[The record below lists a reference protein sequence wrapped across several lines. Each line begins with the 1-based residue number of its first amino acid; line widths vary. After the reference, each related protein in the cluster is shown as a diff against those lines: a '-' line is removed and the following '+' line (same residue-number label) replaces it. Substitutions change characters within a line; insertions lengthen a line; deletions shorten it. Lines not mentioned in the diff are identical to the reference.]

1 MKTEKEYRSDI
12 VEIGRRVYAKGYV
25 AANDGNISI
34 RLSDDE
40 VLVTPTGMSKGFL
53 STDQLI
59 KVAMSGEQIEG
70 YLRPSSEL
78 PFHLKVYELRD
89 DVKAIAHAHPP
100 ISTAFAV
107 AGIPLD
113 EMILPEMIISL
124 GCIPIAKYGTPGTE
138 ELVESISE
146 IIPTCDAILLA
157 NHGALTVGTDVYS
170 AYYKME
176 TMEHYA
182 HINWIAR
189 TLGNINPLGEEE
201 LQKLLQL
208 REQLGVKSNL
218 CDRCSTLLELQ
229 TGDNGLGVNMSEEE
243 LIELI
248 TRVTANVIRGLGEN

>member
-1 MKTEKEYRSDI
+1 MKNETEYRHDI
-12 VEIGRRVYAKGYV
+12 VEIGKRVYAKGYV

-34 RLSDDE
+34 RISDDE

-53 STDQLI
+53 TTDQLI
-59 KVAMSGEQIEG
+59 KVSMSGEQTEG

-78 PFHLKVYELRD
+78 PFHLKVYALRA
-89 DVKAIAHAHPP
+89 DVNAVVHAHPP

-113 EMILPEMIISL
+113 EMILPEMIVSL
-124 GCIPIAKYGTPGTE
+124 GCIPIAEYGTPGTE
-138 ELVESISE
+138 ELVESISG
-146 IIPTCDAILLA
+146 IINTCDAILLA

-182 HINWIAR
+182 HINWTAR
-189 TLGNINPLGEEE
+189 TLGRVNPLGEED
-201 LQKLLQL
+201 LQKLIEL
-208 REQLGVKSNL
+208 RERLGVKTNL
-218 CDRCSTLLELQ
+218 CDRCSALLELQ
-229 TGDNGLGVNMSEEE
+229 TSKKVSGNMSEEE

-248 TRVTANVIRGLGEN
+248 TRVTRDVLGGLG